1 MATHKVA
8 RGTGAVALDQ
18 SAVRRWLE
26 RSCAEQQIDI
36 AVTDERTI
44 AHLVT
49 LLSVEATGTLSYW
62 AIAS

>member
-8 RGTGAVALDQ
+8 RGAGAVALDQ
-18 SAVRRWLE
+18 SAVRRWVE
-26 RSCAEQQIDI
+26 RSCAEQGIEV

-49 LLSVEATGTLSYW
+49 LLSVETTGTHSW